1 MVMAMETLFQ
11 ALDEL
16 DDLVEIVWR
25 RWILSAKTSS
35 ETTAEYPTRYATTRL
50 RPPCLASYR
59 RTSARFSSR
68 SAEASVR

>member
-1 MVMAMETLFQ
+1 MSYLLQ

-16 DDLVEIVWR
+16 DDLVAIFRQALLPYR
-25 RWILSAKTSS
+25 RGEKEQQGDAISQDGG
-35 ETTAEYPTRYATTRL
+35 YATTRL

-68 SAEASVR
+68 SADASAR

>member
-1 MVMAMETLFQ
+1 MSYLLQ

-16 DDLVEIVWR
+16 DDLVAMLRQALLPYR
-25 RWILSAKTSS
+25 RG
-35 ETTAEYPTRYATTRL
+35 ETDEQGGAMSRGGGYATTRL